1 MNEELEVFIQTHTWD
16 IVHYILETIRL
27 RTIGYIK
34 SNINHLEVLR
44 DENFTLRLKD
54 LHNNMILYIRKYLLW
69 LLQ

>member
-16 IVHYILETIRL
+16 IVHYIPETIRL